1 MSKQVVYRGRDD
13 FRELNSDD
21 VQKAGVEPGKL
32 RKTSFPRNEPVE
44 VEDSVA
50 DALIENPEL
59 FGSFALHESAEQPAL
74 DGVDE
79 VTSAE
84 KGEAT
89 STTDST
95 PSTTGATRNA
105 GSSTR
110 TK

>member
-1 MSKQVVYRGRDD
+1 MSKQVVYRGRED
-13 FRELNSDD
+13 FRELTSDD
-21 VQKAGVEPGKL
+21 VQKAGVEAGKL
-32 RKTSFPRNEPVE
+32 RKTSFARNEPVE
-44 VEDSVA
+44 VDDSVA
-50 DALIENPEL
+50 NALIENPEL
-59 FGSFALHESAEQPAL
+59 FGSFALYESADQPEL

-79 VTSAE
+79 AASSE
-84 KGEAT
+84 RGEAT